1 MDYFRKRVPIYMMR
15 YTIPRIVMREYQNF
29 RQTGKWRVQADDL
42 KFAKLIGD
50 YLMYIQIYLFGSKI
64 EQAKEKIA
72 EDVRPRIR
80 KSKFA
85 VFFESLSETFTIE
98 EFERNYSSKNSAKVI
113 MSRLVNLGVVERI
126 KVGQYRK
133 LVEDLN
139 DTPAYKVAES

>member
-1 MDYFRKRVPIYMMR
+1 MG
-15 YTIPRIVMREYQNF
+15 Q
-29 RQTGKWRVQADDL
+29 
-42 KFAKLIGD
+42 
-50 YLMYIQIYLFGSKI
+50 
-64 EQAKEKIA
+64 
-72 EDVRPRIR
+72 
-80 KSKFA
+80 FA

-139 DTPAYKVAES
+139 DTPAYKVRE